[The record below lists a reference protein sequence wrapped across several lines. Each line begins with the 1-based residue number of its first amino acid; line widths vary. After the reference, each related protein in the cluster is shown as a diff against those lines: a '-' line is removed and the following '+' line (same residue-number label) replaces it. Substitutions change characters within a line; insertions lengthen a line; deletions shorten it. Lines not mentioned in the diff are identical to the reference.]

1 MKQKLPLFFVL
12 CIFIS
17 TMSFAQEKAPVKYG
31 KISPEDF
38 NKKVY
43 ALDSNA
49 SAVVI
54 ADIGSSQIVGNN
66 KGWFSLEFE
75 HYKRVHILNKN
86 GYDAADVS
94 VALYTNGDDEEK
106 LDKLKAVT
114 YNLENGKVVE
124 TKLDVKNAVFKDKL
138 SKNLVVRKFTF
149 PNIKEGS
156 IIEFEYTKTSDY
168 LQNLEPWEFQ
178 GKFPRLWS
186 EYNLRLPAFFSY
198 VFLKQGYR
206 RFDIEDR
213 KDNRQP
219 FTIRDNGG
227 TRSSETYGFTSNV
240 TDYRWVLKE
249 IAPLK
254 EESFTSTLD
263 NHIQKIEFQLTEQ
276 KDPLTYHRY
285 METWQ
290 KLAEDLLKADYFGS
304 QLSRDN
310 GWMKDYTDDV
320 IKGTSSQMEKAKKI
334 YAFVR
339 DNYTCTNHNSF
350 VMRQNLR
357 TVAKGRNGN
366 VAEINLLLTAFL
378 RHEDII
384 ADPVILS
391 TRSHGYTYE
400 LYPLPDKFNYVI
412 CKVNIDGKDYYLDAS
427 EPQLGFAKLSYE
439 CYNGHARVI
448 DPMATAISFQ
458 SDSLQENSLTSVF
471 MIADTKGGFEGSI
484 QHTAGYYESNSL
496 RKRVKES
503 GKDNLFAEVKK
514 AFTGEIEITE
524 GEIDSLNLYEE
535 PVTVRYHVKM
545 NNENEDIIYFNP
557 MMGEAMKDNPFK
569 AAERFYPVEMPY
581 TIDDT
586 YLLRLSVPEGYK
598 VDELPKQMLVKLN
611 EDNEGMFEYRIS
623 ESGGVVSMRS
633 RLFIKRTFFQPDE
646 YENLREFFNL
656 VVKKHA
662 EQIVFKKK

>member
-17 TMSFAQEKAPVKYG
+17 TISFAQEKAPVKYG

-114 YNLENGKVVE
+114 YNLENGKVIE

-219 FTIRDNGG
+219 FTMRDNGG
-227 TRSSETYGFTSNV
+227 TRSSETYSFTSNV

-249 IAPLK
+249 ITPLK

-290 KLAEDLLKADYFGS
+290 KLADDLLKADYFGS
-304 QLSRDN
+304 QLNRDN

-378 RHEDII
+378 RHEDIM

-427 EPQLGFAKLSYE
+427 EPQLGFAKLGYE

-484 QHTAGYYESNSL
+484 QHNAGYYESNSL

-545 NNENEDIIYFNP
+545 NNDNEDIIYFNP

-581 TIDDT
+581 TFDET

-598 VDELPKQMLVKLN
+598 VDELPKQMIVKLN
-611 EDNEGMFEYRIS
+611 EENEGMFEYRIS

-633 RLFIKRTFFQPDE
+633 RLFLKRTFFQPDE